1 MGSMG
6 LDDLLSAF
14 AGVNMDDHEQLV
26 GTFARVL
33 GADAD
38 QSRFFLEA
46 SAWNL
51 ESAVG
56 NFLDTVGTR
65 ANLATPSAEPA
76 STFRGEES
84 VQQVNAHVFAPGQ
97 PIQLVWTFV
106 NVGPAP
112 WPLDAALVHTE
123 GDALGGNPEVSVGGC
138 QPSVE
143 APVQLNLRAPASAG
157 SYASAWRLRYSGG
170 YFGDAIW
177 LVVNVDGSLPP
188 AAPPAAMQQPS
199 HEQQM
204 QQMQMMMMQ
213 QMQMSQQQ
221 QQMQTGFGQPQP
233 QVGMAQPV
241 DDEDM
246 DL

>member
-1 MGSMG
+1 MG

-76 STFRGEES
+76 SAE
-84 VQQVNAHVFAPGQ
+84 PGTTPQ
-97 PIQLVWTFV
+97 TPGVCS
-106 NVGPAP
+106 
-112 WPLDAALVHTE
+112 LDAKLHRTPRKHGFVANQFLASFFFVSFFPNSSE
-123 GDALGGNPEVSVGGC
+123 G
-138 QPSVE
+138 
-143 APVQLNLRAPASAG
+143 
-157 SYASAWRLRYSGG
+157 
-170 YFGDAIW
+170 
-177 LVVNVDGSLPP
+177 
-188 AAPPAAMQQPS
+188 
-199 HEQQM
+199 
-204 QQMQMMMMQ
+204 
-213 QMQMSQQQ
+213 
-221 QQMQTGFGQPQP
+221 
-233 QVGMAQPV
+233 
-241 DDEDM
+241 
-246 DL
+246 